1 MEKITDKY
9 YLGSNKNTYI
19 LYERKV
25 SETTGKES
33 FKNVGYLTTLEAVY
47 TALLEREIKQDLSML
62 NNINKISEMIKE
74 LREFTV
80 KYVEENMDTIKSI
93 QS

>member
-1 MEKITDKY
+1 MKKITDKY

-33 FKNVGYLTTLEAVY
+33 FKNIGYLTTLEAVY
-47 TALLEREIKQDLSML
+47 TALLEKEVKEDLTLL
-62 NNINKISEMIKE
+62 NNINKISDMIKE
-74 LREFTV
+74 LREFTI
-80 KYVEENMDTIKSI
+80 KYVGENISE
-93 QS
+93 

>member
-1 MEKITDKY
+1 MEKINEKY

-25 SETTGKES
+25 STTTGKETY
-33 FKNVGYLTTLEAVY
+33 KNIGYISTLDAVY
-47 TALLEREIKQDLSML
+47 TTLLEKEIKEDLSIL
-62 NNINKISEMIKE
+62 NNIGKFAEMIKE

-80 KYVEENMDTIKSI
+80 KYIEKN
-93 QS
+93 

>member
-33 FKNVGYLTTLEAVY
+33 FKNIGYLTTLEAVY
-47 TALLEREIKQDLSML
+47 TALLEKEIKEDLSIL
-62 NNINKISEMIKE
+62 NNMNKISDMIKE
-74 LREFTV
+74 LREFTI
-80 KYVEENMDTIKSI
+80 KYVENNIDTIKAI
-93 QS
+93 QN

>member
-9 YLGSNKNTYI
+9 FLGSNKNTYI

-33 FKNVGYLTTLEAVY
+33 YKNIGYISTLDAVY
-47 TALLEREIKQDLSML
+47 ATLLEKEIKEDLTIL
-62 NNINKISEMIKE
+62 TNINKINEMIKE
-74 LREFTV
+74 LREFTI
-80 KYVEENMDTIKSI
+80 KYVEKKEN
-93 QS
+93 

>member
-9 YLGSNKNTYI
+9 YLGSNKNTFI

-33 FKNVGYLTTLEAVY
+33 YKNIGYLATLEAVY
-47 TALLEREIKQDLSML
+47 DTLLEKELKEDLTIL
-62 NNINKISEMIKE
+62 NNIKKITEMMKE
-74 LREFTV
+74 LKEFTI
-80 KYVEENMDTIKSI
+80 KYVEESRKE
-93 QS
+93 

>member
-33 FKNVGYLTTLEAVY
+33 FKNIGYLTTLEAVY
-47 TALLEREIKQDLSML
+47 TALLEKEVKEDLTLL
-62 NNINKISEMIKE
+62 NNINKISDMIKE
-74 LREFTV
+74 LREFTI
-80 KYVEENMDTIKSI
+80 KYVGEHISE
-93 QS
+93 